1 MSTSSDGTFHPAVAA
16 VICVGGV
23 CVCVCNC
30 TPGRLL
36 YTLQRGL
43 VYVLMSFISRV
54 LFFSLHMNMCNF
66 FSGHLSGC
74 CEYVRTEMMLNMT
87 QKRAKSLKIWKT
99 LKI

>member
-23 CVCVCNC
+23 CVCVIV
-30 TPGRLL
+30 RQAD
-36 YTLQRGL
+36 YSIYYSSGL
-43 VYVLMSFISRV
+43 CPYVFYLSHA
-54 LFFSLHMNMCNF
+54 LFSLHMNMCNF

-87 QKRAKSLKIWKT
+87 RKRAKSLKIWKT